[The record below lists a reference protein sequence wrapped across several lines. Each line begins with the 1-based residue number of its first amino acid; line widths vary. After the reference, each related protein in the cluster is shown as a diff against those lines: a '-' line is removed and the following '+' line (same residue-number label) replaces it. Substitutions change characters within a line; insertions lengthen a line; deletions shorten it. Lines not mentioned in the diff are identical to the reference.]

1 MKGIW
6 LSLLGKII
14 EYLTSK
20 EFVGLVKQLVY
31 SMFEDDSKTS
41 EEKRAHVLNEL
52 KKSGMNFGS
61 NLAGLAIE
69 SFVTVAKEQGLEK
82 LKQ

>member
-1 MKGIW
+1 MKVIW

-20 EFVGLVKQLVY
+20 EFIDLVKKLVY
-31 SMFEDDSKTS
+31 SMFADDTKSG
-41 EEKRAHVLNEL
+41 EQKRAHVLNEL
-52 KKSGMNFGS
+52 KLSGMNFGS

-69 SFVTVAKEQGLEK
+69 SFVTIAKEQGTSK
-82 LKQ
+82 LK